1 MSNTHLLKPVIF
13 KRIPE
18 SELTPVEL
26 ELAPE
31 TVAVLEA
38 YAEGYETSIGG
49 VIKLLVESYLSS
61 NLEIMEEAYYE
72 EAH

>member
-1 MSNTHLLKPVIF
+1 MSNTHLRKPVIF

-26 ELAPE
+26 ELKPE

-38 YAEGYETSIGG
+38 YAEGYETTIDC
-49 VIKLLVESYLSS
+49 VIKLLIESYLGSP
-61 NLEIMEEAYYE
+61 LEITEEINE
-72 EAH
+72 KPH